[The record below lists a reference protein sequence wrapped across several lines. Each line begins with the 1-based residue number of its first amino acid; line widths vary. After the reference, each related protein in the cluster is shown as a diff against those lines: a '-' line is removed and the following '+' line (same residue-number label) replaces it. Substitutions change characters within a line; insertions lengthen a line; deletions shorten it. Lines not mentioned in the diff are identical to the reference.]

1 MRKQSIKTS
10 SLAVAMAVFS
20 SVAAMGQQSASK
32 SIDWTKEFT
41 DRVELHG
48 YAQGGYSYDDA
59 GGKSTSTFNL
69 KRTLFWAK
77 ARITDRFSFMFM
89 HDFSSVVQ
97 EYYLDYRFSKD
108 KAFSMRLGQFKHSY
122 SLENPLSPTM
132 LELIDVYSQ
141 AVLFLAGEGP
151 DPLNGVN
158 YGRDLGMMV
167 YGDLFDDHIHYELA
181 LMNGQGI
188 NRKDGNSDK
197 DVIARLEYK
206 PIDGLRLVA
215 TAQKGRGHAV
225 GTAAWNPGVQVGDDY
240 RRDRYSIGAE
250 WKSDA
255 CNVRAEWLG
264 GKDGDVGSMG
274 GYVTASVPV
283 AKGLDVV
290 ASADYY
296 DRNTNMDY
304 YQTNLTGGIQYWFYK
319 KCRLQLQYTRCMSHF
334 TDDYNWL
341 QAQVQVA
348 F

>member
-1 MRKQSIKTS
+1 MRKQSFKSS
-10 SLAVAMAVFS
+10 SLAVALAVFS
-20 SVAAMGQQSASK
+20 SVAAMGQRSDGQ
-32 SIDWTKEFT
+32 SIDWLKELT
-41 DRVELHG
+41 NRIEVHG
-48 YAQGGYSYDDA
+48 YAQGGYSYDDNH
-59 GGKSTSTFNL
+59 KQTNSTFNL

-77 ARITDRFSFMFM
+77 ARVTDRFSFLFM

-97 EYYLDYRFSKD
+97 EYYLDYRFSND
-108 KAFSMRLGQFKHSY
+108 KSLNVRLGQFKHSY
-122 SLENPLSPTM
+122 SMENPLSPTM

-167 YGDLFDDHIHYELA
+167 YGDLFNNKIHYELA

-188 NRKDGNSDK
+188 NRKDLNSDK
-197 DVIARLEYK
+197 DLIVHLEYK
-206 PIDGLRLVA
+206 PTEHFRVVG

-225 GTAAWNPGVQVGDDY
+225 GTAAWNPGVKQGDNY
-240 RRDRYSIGAE
+240 RRDRVSLGAE
-250 WKSDA
+250 WKSKEL
-255 CNVRAEWLG
+255 NVRAEYLG
-264 GKDGDVGSMG
+264 GKDGDVDSYG
-274 GYVTASVPV
+274 GYVTASVPI
-283 AKGLDVV
+283 ADGLDIV

-296 DRNTNMDY
+296 DRNTDMEY

-319 KCRLQLQYTRCMSHF
+319 KCRLQLQYTRCLSHF
-334 TDDYNWL
+334 SDDYNWL

>member
-1 MRKQSIKTS
+1 MRKQSFKSS
-10 SLAVAMAVFS
+10 SLAVALAVFS
-20 SVAAMGQQSASK
+20 SVAAMGQRSDGQ
-32 SIDWTKEFT
+32 SIDWLKELT
-41 DRVELHG
+41 NRIEVHG
-48 YAQGGYSYDDA
+48 YAQGGYSYDDNH
-59 GGKSTSTFNL
+59 KQTNSTFNL

-77 ARITDRFSFMFM
+77 ARVTDRFSFLFM

-97 EYYLDYRFSKD
+97 EYYLDYRFSND
-108 KAFSMRLGQFKHSY
+108 KSLNVRLGQFKHSY
-122 SLENPLSPTM
+122 SMENPLSPTM

-167 YGDLFDDHIHYELA
+167 YGDLFNNKIHYELA

-188 NRKDGNSDK
+188 NRKDLNSDK
-197 DVIARLEYK
+197 DMIVHLEYK
-206 PIDGLRLVA
+206 PTEHFRVVG

-225 GTAAWNPGVQVGDDY
+225 GTAAWNPGVKQGDNY
-240 RRDRYSIGAE
+240 RRDRVSLGAE
-250 WKSDA
+250 WKSKEL
-255 CNVRAEWLG
+255 NVRAEYLG
-264 GKDGDVGSMG
+264 GKDGDVDSYG
-274 GYVTASVPV
+274 GYVTASVPI
-283 AKGLDVV
+283 ADGLDIV

-296 DRNTNMDY
+296 DRNTDMDY

-319 KCRLQLQYTRCMSHF
+319 KCRLQLQYTRCLSHF
-334 TDDYNWL
+334 SDDYNWL

>member
-1 MRKQSIKTS
+1 MRKQTFKAS
-10 SLAVAMAVFS
+10 SLAVVMAIFS
-20 SVAAMGQQSASK
+20 SVAAMGQQK
-32 SIDWTKEFT
+32 DNQSIDWLKELT
-41 DRVELHG
+41 DRIELHG
-48 YAQGGYSYDDA
+48 YAQGGYSYDDI
-59 GGKSTSTFNL
+59 GGKTNSTFNL

-77 ARITDRFSFMFM
+77 GRITDRFSFMFM

-97 EYYLDYRFSKD
+97 EYYLDYRFSRD
-108 KAFSMRLGQFKHSY
+108 KSFNVRLGQFKHSY
-122 SLENPLSPTM
+122 SMENPLSPTM

-158 YGRDLGMMV
+158 YGRDLGLMV
-167 YGDLFDDHIHYELA
+167 YGDLFDNHVHYELA

-197 DVIARLEYK
+197 DVIAHLEYK
-206 PIDGLRLVA
+206 PTSHLRFVA

-225 GTAAWNPGVQVGDDY
+225 GTAVWNPGVKLGDNY
-240 RRDRYSIGAE
+240 RRDRISFGAE
-250 WKSDA
+250 WKSPE
-255 CNVRAEWLG
+255 CNIRAEYLG
-264 GKDGDVGSMG
+264 GKDGDVGSLG
-274 GYVTASVPV
+274 GYVTASIPV
-283 AKGLDVV
+283 AKGLDIV

-296 DRNTNMDY
+296 DRNTDMDY
-304 YQTNLTGGIQYWFYK
+304 YQTNLTGGIQYWFFK
-319 KCRLQLQYTRCMSHF
+319 KCRLQLQYTRCLSHF